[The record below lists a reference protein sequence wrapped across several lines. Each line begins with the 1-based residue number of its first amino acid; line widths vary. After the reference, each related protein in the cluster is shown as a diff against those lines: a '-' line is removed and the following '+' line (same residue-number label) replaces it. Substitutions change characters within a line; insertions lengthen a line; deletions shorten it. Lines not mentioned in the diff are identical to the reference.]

1 METHICT
8 STTLLEKAMKEE
20 NILRNSEGAIV
31 GQIGKSDIKHHHL
44 SNITSAIKIAITEHT
59 KVEREILNYTSD
71 SAFVAGL
78 KMFLADIESN
88 SPMIIYN
95 HDGTIKFKTF

>member
-1 METHICT
+1 METYIST
-8 STTLLEKAMKEE
+8 STSLLEKALKEE

-31 GQIGKSDIKHHHL
+31 GLMGTSDIKHFHL
-44 SNITSAIKIAITEHT
+44 GNITSAINIAITEHT
-59 KVEREILNYTSD
+59 KVEREILNYRSE
-71 SAFVAGL
+71 SAFVSGL
-78 KMFLADIESN
+78 KEFLTAIESN